1 MVIRELLSED
11 TVVEL
16 LRKGAADV
24 NACGGEGGCTALQLA
39 SKNGPKNVVS
49 LLLSKLKSD

>member
-1 MVIRELLSED
+1 MVIRELLSEE

-16 LRKGAADV
+16 LRKEAADV
-24 NACGGEGGCTALQLA
+24 NACEGEGGCTALQLA
-39 SKNGPKNVVS
+39 SQNGHENVVS